1 MLQFA
6 REHLLIF
13 VDEHVNQ
20 KLSKTLDL
28 KNRGMDTN
36 KKNKQSRT
44 RANQGADTSLRFN
57 QEAEQSV
64 HLLGQGGN
72 ASVDDASRG
81 ASNSVIAKG

>member
-28 KNRGMDTN
+28 KNRG
-36 KKNKQSRT
+36 
-44 RANQGADTSLRFN
+44 NQGADTSLRFN